1 MDIGFLHSLIRKDEH
16 LLLDEFHGRSNIDII
31 MLDDREINFIIGK
44 KKQSQ
49 IALPLFRRFDLILIS
64 KLSPKR
70 SNTNQAKP
78 KKQHAGR
85 FGNAISH
92 I

>member
-1 MDIGFLHSLIRKDEH
+1 MLF
-16 LLLDEFHGRSNIDII
+16 FMRSIHTIFQPII
-31 MLDDREINFIIGK
+31 FIIGK
-44 KKQSQ
+44 KRQSQ

-70 SNTNQAKP
+70 SNTNQTKS

-85 FGNAISH
+85 FGNAIS
-92 I
+92 